1 MGKNIEIEEYP
12 DIPQEIIE
20 AINSE
25 KLVVF
30 IGAGVSRLL
39 GCKSW
44 WDLAKKLIDKCYE
57 KKDDKGNSIINYRE
71 RELLLQTN
79 DSKKLI
85 TIAKNIL
92 EEEIFYQE
100 MEKALEPENNKI
112 EENIYDLILELRGIC
127 ITTNADKILHK
138 YYIEDKRKYEN
149 LDFDIENISTKN
161 LYQIHGRI
169 DRRESL
175 IFTVNQYVSRYSVAK
190 KENEKFLSFLKDV
203 FSKYIVLFIG
213 YGVSEFE
220 LLDYVIAKG
229 NISGKPRHFILNPY
243 YSEEKKILEC
253 DELYFKKLNINVIPF
268 SKDKLGYNQLIE
280 VLKRW
285 REIVKLKAV
294 KTVKSLTGIN
304 EILEDRNFN
313 KIQDLEKDFLNSDYR
328 KKFFLSLLKK
338 EGISLKLINFILK
351 NFSLKGIELEKIFEK
366 DSWLELEVLEKLI
379 VRNEERDFIDSEI
392 KDIVLNNTINIE
404 KYILKNEIKNFTLNK
419 RILSIILILKEKISK
434 EAEIFFQKK

>member
-1 MGKNIEIEEYP
+1 M
-12 DIPQEIIE
+12 
-20 AINSE
+20 
-25 KLVVF
+25 
-30 IGAGVSRLL
+30 
-39 GCKSW
+39 
-44 WDLAKKLIDKCYE
+44 
-57 KKDDKGNSIINYRE
+57 
-71 RELLLQTN
+71 
-79 DSKKLI
+79 
-85 TIAKNIL
+85 
-92 EEEIFYQE
+92 
-100 MEKALEPENNKI
+100 
-112 EENIYDLILELRGIC
+112 
-127 ITTNADKILHK
+127 
-138 YYIEDKRKYEN
+138 
-149 LDFDIENISTKN
+149 
-161 LYQIHGRI
+161 
-169 DRRESL
+169 

-328 KKFFLSLLKK
+328 KKFFEPIKK
-338 EGISLKLINFILK
+338 RRNFFKIN
-351 NFSLKGIELEKIFEK
+351 
-366 DSWLELEVLEKLI
+366 
-379 VRNEERDFIDSEI
+379 
-392 KDIVLNNTINIE
+392 
-404 KYILKNEIKNFTLNK
+404 
-419 RILSIILILKEKISK
+419 
-434 EAEIFFQKK
+434 